1 MLTAIKIRRMKLG
14 DAVTVTRLHRN
25 TIRKINSKDYPKHVI
40 KVWSGR
46 NTVSWLREN
55 FASEQRYVAVV
66 KGQVVGFINLS
77 NDGKTLWA
85 LYVRQNYIGRGVGSA
100 LMQKA
105 EQVIRRSG
113 RKSMTVTSSLT
124 ARPFYEKQGF
134 KVTKSVTDLIRGVK
148 IKGWKMQKRLT

>member
-1 MLTAIKIRRMKLG
+1 MPTAIKIRGMKLA

-55 FASEQRYVAVV
+55 FATEQRYVAVV

-77 NDGKTLWA
+77 PDGKTLQA
-85 LYVRQNYIGRGVGSA
+85 LYVRQNYIGRGAGSA
-100 LMQKA
+100 LMKKA
-105 EQVIRRSG
+105 EQVIRQSG
-113 RKSMTVTSSLT
+113 RKSMTVTSSVT

-134 KVTKSVTDLIRGVK
+134 KVIKPITDLIKGVK
-148 IKGWKMQKRLT
+148 VRGWKMRKSL